1 MTEQELNRVVQ
12 YVTAGTSHSKDIVAH
27 ILRTG
32 FEEMTALSQHA
43 SCRFEREDLVGY
55 ICQWTMKKTGQPEP
69 LVREI
74 LDCAGRWLDELG
86 RSVPI
91 GAPRKTDLADGE
103 DTDAEA
109 AS

>member
-12 YVTAGTSHSKDIVAH
+12 YVTAGTSHSREVIAH

-32 FEEMTALSQHA
+32 FDEMAALSQQA
-43 SCRFEREDLVGY
+43 TCRFDREHLVGY
-55 ICQWTMKKTGQPEP
+55 ICQWTMKKTGQPEY

-74 LDCAGRWLDELG
+74 LDCAGRWLDEMV
-86 RSVPI
+86 RTVPI
-91 GAPRKTDLADGE
+91 EARQKTDPTEGE

-109 AS
+109 TS